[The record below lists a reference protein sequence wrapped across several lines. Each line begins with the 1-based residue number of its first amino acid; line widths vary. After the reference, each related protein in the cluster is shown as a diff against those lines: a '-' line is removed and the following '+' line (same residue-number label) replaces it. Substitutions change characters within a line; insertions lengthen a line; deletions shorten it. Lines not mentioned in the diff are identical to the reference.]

1 MALAMVLASCQ
12 PLPQPFQPAQ
22 SKKEGNPLLKLPDRA
37 GVLIRPVEG
46 MSPDAARA
54 LSDAVA
60 AALVK
65 RNIPAFTTS
74 SNRQS
79 LVLGGRVNE
88 RGTTPRIDWRLY
100 KEDMSGGKIVRIVT
114 AAPSERTEEFA
125 SIAARTAAAIAAL
138 IQRPALRDR
147 TAHLKKRYLYIA
159 PISGPPRDAS
169 AVLRDELEAALR
181 RQALRVST
189 TVREDSLAV
198 AGNIKLL
205 DSEAGKKRMS
215 VDWAVLRKDGREL
228 GNLSQSNDV
237 TPVELDRD
245 WPAIAREIAV
255 SAAKGLRELLD
266 KIPEKAIEPPPTER

>member
-12 PLPQPFQPAQ
+12 PLPQPFRPAQ
-22 SKKEGNPLLKLPDRA
+22 SKKEGNPLLQLPDRA

-46 MSPDAARA
+46 MSPDTARA

-74 SNRQS
+74 GNRQS

-88 RGTTPRIDWRLY
+88 RGTTPQIDWRLS

-125 SIAARTAAAIAAL
+125 PIAARTAAAIAAL

-147 TAHLKKRYLYIA
+147 TADIKKRYLYIA
-159 PISGPPRDAS
+159 PISGPPRDAA

-189 TVREDSLAV
+189 TMREDSLAV

-205 DSEAGKKRMS
+205 DSKAGKKRVS
-215 VDWAVLRKDGREL
+215 VDWAVLRKDGKEL

-237 TPVELDRD
+237 TAVELDRD

-266 KIPEKAIEPPPTER
+266 KIPETAIEPPLTER